1 MRVIVIT
8 IITSLFCYAA
18 IKGAEMRPKI
28 MIEETD

>member
-18 IKGAEMRPKI
+18 IKAEEVKPEG
-28 MIEETD
+28 MIKETK